1 MRLIKRFFTIFMLTY
16 TSVLILLWVCQER
29 LIFFP
34 KSLEQDFA
42 WNFNDKFD
50 EFFIYVG
57 DEIFNQKSVALN
69 LIAFRAENPKGAVLF
84 LHGNAGNLGDF
95 AHFRNIFLKH
105 GFDFYVYDYRGF
117 GKSGGRIY
125 NSYELFNDAGKIFE
139 FMKNDFVKRNLD
151 STSQTD
157 MTSKYQKNNFI
168 IIGYSIGSGIAANI
182 GTQMK
187 VHTILIAPYFSLRE
201 LAVQKL
207 PFVPSFLVRYDIK
220 TNEYLQKIAA
230 QKSFKIDIIYAEFD
244 TLIPP
249 LNALR
254 LAKIAPNARV
264 FEVMAGHN
272 DILYNPKMNEIFD
285 EILTQK

>member
-16 TSVLILLWVCQER
+16 TLVLILLWVCQER

-34 KSLEQDFA
+34 KSLEQNFA

-57 DEIFNQKSVALN
+57 DEIFNQKSVSLN

-105 GFDFYVYDYRGF
+105 GFDFYIYDYRSF

-139 FMKNDFVKRNLD
+139 FMKNDFVKRNLN

-157 MTSKYQKNNFI
+157 MTSKYQKI
-168 IIGYSIGSGIAANI
+168 ILLS
-182 GTQMK
+182 
-187 VHTILIAPYFSLRE
+187 
-201 LAVQKL
+201 
-207 PFVPSFLVRYDIK
+207 
-220 TNEYLQKIAA
+220 
-230 QKSFKIDIIYAEFD
+230 
-244 TLIPP
+244 
-249 LNALR
+249 
-254 LAKIAPNARV
+254 
-264 FEVMAGHN
+264 
-272 DILYNPKMNEIFD
+272 
-285 EILTQK
+285 